1 MITYEELFKIILTIV
16 VLCIILHYIS
26 KIIVEVKLKDHFNH
40 YSIKE
45 VSGIIK
51 KKLDKEN
58 KKVEKLKNKK

>member
-1 MITYEELFKIILTIV
+1 MITYEELFKIILSIV

-26 KIIVEVKLKDHFNH
+26 RIIVEVKLKDHFNH

-45 VSGIIK
+45 VSDIIK

>member
-1 MITYEELFKIILTIV
+1 MITYEELFKIILSIV

-26 KIIVEVKLKDHFNH
+26 RIIVEVKLKDHFNH

-58 KKVEKLKNKK
+58 KKVEKIKNKK

>member
-51 KKLDKEN
+51 KKIDKEN
-58 KKVEKLKNKK
+58 KKLEKIKNKK

>member
-1 MITYEELFKIILTIV
+1 MITYEELFKIILSIV